1 MNTTELY
8 RIIEQKERKI
18 KSLKQENGNLLVKLR
33 DEKQLRIG
41 GVSQQRELLD
51 RLDKIENWA
60 YNNAKDEDLDFLNK
74 IFRSNCG

>member
-18 KSLKQENGNLLVKLR
+18 ISLKQENGSLLVKLR

-41 GVSQQRELLD
+41 GVVKSFTQEEVY
-51 RLDKIENWA
+51 KILRNCRDIDD
-60 YNNAKDEDLDFLNK
+60 AKDYF
-74 IFRSNCG
+74 C